1 MKKLIIS
8 LVFLIIIISFLLPF
22 FIKGSKIRCDYFC
35 NSFNG
40 RITEVK
46 YGSRGFPAIRLNN
59 NENWIYFGT
68 DINVS
73 IELFVDDS
81 IVKKSKSFDVYIIR
95 SNREINISSNRG
107 DIIINMTC
115 NCERKR

>member
-8 LVFLIIIISFLLPF
+8 LVLLIIIISFLLPF
-22 FIKGSKIRCDYFC
+22 FIKGLKNRCDYYC

-40 RITEVK
+40 RIIEIK

-59 NENWIYFGT
+59 NDNWIYFGT
-68 DINVS
+68 DINVG

-81 IVKKSKSFDVYIIR
+81 IVKKSRSFDVYIIR
-95 SNREINISSNRG
+95 SNNEINISSNRG
-107 DIIINMTC
+107 DFIINMTC
-115 NCERKR
+115 NCHKKR